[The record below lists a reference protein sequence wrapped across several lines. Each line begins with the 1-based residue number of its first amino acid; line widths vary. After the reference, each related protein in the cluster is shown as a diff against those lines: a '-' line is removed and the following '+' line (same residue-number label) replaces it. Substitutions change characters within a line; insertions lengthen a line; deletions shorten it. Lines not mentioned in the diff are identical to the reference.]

1 MAKLNLVEAIN
12 LALREE
18 MARDDRIIILG
29 EDVGRLGGV
38 FRVTDG
44 LVDRFGPERVVD
56 TPLAEAA
63 IVGTSVGLA
72 LAGFK
77 PVPEIQ
83 FMGFLPA
90 ALDQII
96 CHVSRYRNRS
106 RGRYSLPMVIRMP
119 YGAGIHAPEH
129 HSESTEAILAHLPG
143 LKVVIPATP
152 AEAKGLL
159 LAALRDPDPVIF
171 LEPKRIYRAIREE
184 VPEGDFTIPLGQAR
198 IVRPGSTVTEALVRG
213 GVGLA
218 RRFRVSPLLIGVT
231 VVAWGAMVREALRA
245 AELVAQE
252 GIEAEVIDLRTIS
265 PMDDETIVA
274 SIQKTGRGVIVHEA
288 CRTGGLA
295 AEIIARIQEKAFLSL
310 AAPLERVTGFD
321 TIVPLL
327 KLEDLY
333 LPDVGRISRAIR
345 KVVRF

>member
-1 MAKLNLVEAIN
+1 MAKLNMVEAIN
-12 LALREE
+12 LALKEE
-18 MARDDRIIILG
+18 MARDERIILLG
-29 EDVGRLGGV
+29 EDIGKLGGV

-44 LVDRFGPERVVD
+44 LQALYGPERVID

-72 LAGFK
+72 LGGFK

-106 RGRYSLPMVIRMP
+106 RGRFSLPMVIRAP

-143 LKVVIPATP
+143 LKVVIPSNP
-152 AEAKGLL
+152 YDAKGLL
-159 LAALRDPDPVIF
+159 VAALRDPDPVVF

-184 VPEGDFTIPLGQAR
+184 VPAGDYTVPLSTAKVIREG
-198 IVRPGSTVTEALVRG
+198 S
-213 GVGLA
+213 
-218 RRFRVSPLLIGVT
+218 SVT

-245 AELVAQE
+245 AEMVAAE
-252 GIEAEVIDLRTIS
+252 GIAAEVIDLRTIS

-274 SIQKTGRGVIVHEA
+274 SIRKTGRGVIVHEA
-288 CRTGGLA
+288 CRTGGMA
-295 AEIIARIQEKAFLSL
+295 AEIMARIHEKAFLYL

-327 KLEDLY
+327 KMEDYY
-333 LPDVGRISRAIR
+333 LPDAGRMARAIR
-345 KVVRF
+345 KVVHFT

>member
-12 LALREE
+12 LALKEE
-18 MARDDRIIILG
+18 MARDETIILLG

-44 LVDRFGPERVVD
+44 LQALYGPQRVID

-63 IVGTSVGLA
+63 IVGTSIGLA
-72 LAGFK
+72 LGGFK

-96 CHVSRYRNRS
+96 CHVSRYRNRT
-106 RGRYSLPMVIRMP
+106 RGRFSLPLVIRMP

-143 LKVVIPATP
+143 LKVVIPSNP
-152 AEAKGLL
+152 YDAKGLL

-171 LEPKRIYRAIREE
+171 LEPKRIYRAIRAE
-184 VPEGDFTIPLGQAR
+184 VPEEDYTVPLGKAKVVQEGTA
-198 IVRPGSTVTEALVRG
+198 
-213 GVGLA
+213 
-218 RRFRVSPLLIGVT
+218 VT

-245 AELVAQE
+245 AALVADE
-252 GIEAEVIDLRTIS
+252 GIAAEVIDLRTIS
-265 PMDDETIVA
+265 PLDDATIAA

-288 CRTGGLA
+288 CRTCGLA
-295 AEIIARIQEKAFLSL
+295 AEIMARIQEKAFLSL

-327 KLEDLY
+327 KLEDYY
-333 LPDVGRISRAIR
+333 LPDAERICRAIR
-345 KVVRF
+345 KVVHF

>member
-12 LALREE
+12 LALKEE
-18 MARDDRIIILG
+18 MARDETIILLG

-44 LVDRFGPERVVD
+44 LQALYGPQRVID

-63 IVGTSVGLA
+63 IVGTSIGLA
-72 LAGFK
+72 LGGFK

-96 CHVSRYRNRS
+96 CHVSRYRNRT
-106 RGRYSLPMVIRMP
+106 RGRFSLPLVIRMP

-143 LKVVIPATP
+143 LKVVIPSNP
-152 AEAKGLL
+152 YDAKGLL

-171 LEPKRIYRAIREE
+171 LEPKRIYRAIRAE
-184 VPEGDFTIPLGQAR
+184 VPEEDYTVPLGQAK
-198 IVRPGSTVTEALVRG
+198 VVQEGTA
-213 GVGLA
+213 
-218 RRFRVSPLLIGVT
+218 VT

-245 AELVAQE
+245 AALVADE
-252 GIEAEVIDLRTIS
+252 GIAAEVIDLRTIS
-265 PMDDETIVA
+265 PLDDATIAA

-288 CRTGGLA
+288 CRTCGLA
-295 AEIIARIQEKAFLSL
+295 AEIMARIQEKAFLSL

-327 KLEDLY
+327 KLEDYY
-333 LPDVGRISRAIR
+333 LPDAERICRAIR
-345 KVVRF
+345 KVVHF

>member
-12 LALREE
+12 LALKEE
-18 MARDDRIIILG
+18 MARDETIILLG

-44 LVDRFGPERVVD
+44 LQALYGPNRVID

-72 LAGFK
+72 LGGFK

-106 RGRYSLPMVIRMP
+106 RGRFSLPLVIRMP

-143 LKVVIPATP
+143 LKVVIPSNP
-152 AEAKGLL
+152 YDAKGLL

-171 LEPKRIYRAIREE
+171 LEPKRIYRASRDE
-184 VPEGDFTIPLGQAR
+184 VPEGDYLVPLGQAKV
-198 IVRPGSTVTEALVRG
+198 VREGTD
-213 GVGLA
+213 
-218 RRFRVSPLLIGVT
+218 VT

-245 AELVAQE
+245 ADLVAPE
-252 GIEAEVIDLRTIS
+252 GIAAEVIDLRTIS
-265 PMDDETIVA
+265 PMDDETIAA

-295 AEIIARIQEKAFLSL
+295 AEIMARLQEKAFLSL

-327 KLEDLY
+327 KLEDHY
-333 LPDVGRISRAIR
+333 LPDAGRIGRAIR
-345 KVVRF
+345 KVVHF

>member
-1 MAKLNLVEAIN
+1 MAKLNMVEAIN
-12 LALREE
+12 LALKEE
-18 MARDDRIIILG
+18 MSRDDRIILLG

-44 LVDRFGPERVVD
+44 LQARYGPERVVD

-63 IVGTSVGLA
+63 IIGTSIGLA
-72 LAGFK
+72 LGGFK

-106 RGRYSLPMVIRMP
+106 RGRYALPMVIRMP

-129 HSESTEAILAHLPG
+129 HSESNEAILAHLPG

-152 AEAKGLL
+152 YDAKGLL
-159 LAALRDPDPVIF
+159 LAALRDPDPVVF
-171 LEPKRIYRAIREE
+171 LEPKRLYRAIREE
-184 VPEGDFTIPLGQAR
+184 VPEGDYTVPLGTAKVMR
-198 IVRPGSTVTEALVRG
+198 EGDA
-213 GVGLA
+213 
-218 RRFRVSPLLIGVT
+218 VT
-231 VVAWGAMVREALRA
+231 VVAWGAMGREAMRA
-245 AELVAQE
+245 AELVAEE
-252 GIEAEVIDLRTIS
+252 GIEAEVIDLRTIA
-265 PMDDETIVA
+265 PLDDETIVA
-274 SIQKTGRGVIVHEA
+274 SIRKTGRGVIVHEA

-295 AEIIARIQEKAFLSL
+295 AEIMARIQEKAFLSL

-327 KLEDLY
+327 RLEDYY
-333 LPDVGRISRAIR
+333 LPDADRISRAIR
-345 KVVRF
+345 KVVHF